1 MNYEEILLNYAKYFN
16 KAMLLNRQFG
26 LLDGN

>member
-1 MNYEEILLNYAKYFN
+1 MNYEEILLMQNIFN

>member
-1 MNYEEILLNYAKYFN
+1 MNYEEILLNYANIFN